1 MKFTGFLL
9 TLLGVV
15 VLAAG
20 LFVFDLNDQYSL
32 ASMFDMLDS
41 GLEQLNMSLDDLE
54 EVISW
59 IPVLVPQL
67 DDALTAIMGEDA
79 ELTPSMVRVAMFAV
93 KHRMALAIG
102 GGAMMLLGNLCA
114 LLAPRRRR

>member
-15 VLAAG
+15 VLAAS

-32 ASMFDMLDS
+32 ASMFDMLES
-41 GLEQLNMSLDDLE
+41 GLTQLNMSLDDLE
-54 EVISW
+54 DVISL
-59 IPVLVPQL
+59 IPLLVPQL

-79 ELTPSMVRVAMFAV
+79 ELTPGMVRMAMFVV
-93 KHRMALAIG
+93 KHRMTFAITG
-102 GGAMMLLGNLCA
+102 GVMMLLGNLCA
-114 LLAPRRRR
+114 LFAPRRRR

>member
-20 LFVFDLNDQYSL
+20 LFVVDLNDQYSL
-32 ASMFDMLDS
+32 ASKFDMLES
-41 GLEQLNMSLDDLE
+41 SLAQLNMSLDDLE
-54 EVISW
+54 DVISW
-59 IPVLVPQL
+59 IPRLVPQL
-67 DDALTAIMGEDA
+67 DDALTAIMGENA
-79 ELTPSMVRVAMFAV
+79 ELTPNMVRLAMFAV
-93 KHRMALAIG
+93 RYRMELAIC
-102 GGAMMLLGNLCA
+102 GGAMMLLGNLCV